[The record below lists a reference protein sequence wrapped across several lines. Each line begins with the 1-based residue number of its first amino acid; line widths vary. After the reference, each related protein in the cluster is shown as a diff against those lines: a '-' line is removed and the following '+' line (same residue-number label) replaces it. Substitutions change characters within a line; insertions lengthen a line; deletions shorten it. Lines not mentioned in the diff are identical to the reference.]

1 MLGLGEICNVPL
13 ILSVVPHM
21 TDEDCIRLCLDGR
34 PEMFRQLVI
43 RYESA
48 LIKHL
53 AGRLGDENEA
63 AEAAQETMVRSYFAL
78 PRLKKAGSFF
88 PWLLGIADR
97 VAREVHRA
105 RRRHPAS
112 LDFEAVSAL
121 PQPDHAMPDGQ
132 LGPELGQAV
141 AELPEVYKQVI
152 LMRFYGGQSCA
163 EISRN
168 LGISLGTVTSR
179 LSRAYALLREALP
192 THQHNLEMKP

>member
-1 MLGLGEICNVPL
+1 
-13 ILSVVPHM
+13 M
-21 TDEDCIRLCLDGR
+21 TDEEYVQLCLGGR
-34 PEMFRQLVI
+34 PEMFRQLVL

-63 AEAAQETMVRSYFAL
+63 AEAAQEALVRSYFAL

-97 VAREVHRA
+97 VAREVRRA
-105 RRRHPAS
+105 RRRHPAP
-112 LDFEAVSAL
+112 LDLDAVPAATR
-121 PQPDHAMPDGQ
+121 PDLAGHDGQ
-132 LGPELGQAV
+132 EGPELGQAV
-141 AELPEVYKQVI
+141 AGLPEAYRQVI

-163 EISRN
+163 EIGRN

-179 LSRAYALLREALP
+179 LSRAYALLREALRG
-192 THQHNLEMKP
+192 QEQAAEVER